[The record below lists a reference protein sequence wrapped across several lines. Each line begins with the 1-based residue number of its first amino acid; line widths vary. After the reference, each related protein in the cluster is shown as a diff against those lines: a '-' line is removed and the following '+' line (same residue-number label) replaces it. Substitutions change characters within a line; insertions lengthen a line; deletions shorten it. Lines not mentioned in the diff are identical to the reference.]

1 MGTYY
6 MQFPFFACE
15 VKCGLAGL
23 DIADRQNLHSM
34 TLAVRAVVE
43 LHGLAN
49 RMEELHREVL
59 AFSVSH
65 DHQAV
70 RIYGHFPV
78 IEGTKVTY
86 WRYPLRN
93 FDFTERKG
101 LEKWTAYMFV
111 KNIYDIWMPA
121 HFKRICS
128 AIDAIP
134 AEQQFEASLVS
145 GSHVSETTGL
155 SQPLEKQ
162 NLVGAASSQ
171 PSLVDLQPITPD
183 PSTQTEMAPPRK
195 KKRGPT

>member
-1 MGTYY
+1 